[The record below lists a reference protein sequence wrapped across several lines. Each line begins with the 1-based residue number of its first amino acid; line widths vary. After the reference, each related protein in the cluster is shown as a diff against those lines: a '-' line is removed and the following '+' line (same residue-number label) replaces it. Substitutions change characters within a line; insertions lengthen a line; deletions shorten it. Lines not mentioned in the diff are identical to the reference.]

1 MLRNY
6 NDFVTA
12 FKSNIISGTI
22 LIEVEMKNRFLTLI
36 LIGLMT
42 TTAPCFA
49 ELTTS
54 DTYDADYLRNHGH
67 SEITIEAVQRSKCR
81 ANGEEYKSEVKNPM
95 YEKAPMKQI
104 RYFFMNVDPAYDDE
118 SFMQHDI
125 KAAPNWRDY

>member
-54 DTYDADYLRNHGH
+54 DTYDADYLRNH
-67 SEITIEAVQRSKCR
+67 
-81 ANGEEYKSEVKNPM
+81 
-95 YEKAPMKQI
+95 
-104 RYFFMNVDPAYDDE
+104 
-118 SFMQHDI
+118 
-125 KAAPNWRDY
+125 